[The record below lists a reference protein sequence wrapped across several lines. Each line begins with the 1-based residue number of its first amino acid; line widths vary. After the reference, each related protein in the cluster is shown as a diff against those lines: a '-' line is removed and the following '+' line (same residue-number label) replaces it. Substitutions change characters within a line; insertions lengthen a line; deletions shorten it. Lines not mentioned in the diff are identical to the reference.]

1 MSKGYIIFSI
11 IQSAPLVI
19 ISIIAIVGINKP
31 MAEAERINYNR
42 IMQDNEKVIHSLKQD
57 IIIVKAENQLV
68 IHKVDSMKA
77 ILPRY
82 EKNLV
87 SIKTELKTLNNAKIS
102 NYTDSTTAAILRRLS
117 R

>member
-1 MSKGYIIFSI
+1 MSKGYVVFSI
-11 IQSAPLVI
+11 VQSALLVI
-19 ISIIAIVGINKP
+19 VLIIAIVGINKP
-31 MAEAERINYNR
+31 TAEAERINYNR
-42 IMQDNEKVIHSLKQD
+42 IIEDNEKIIHSLKQD
-57 IIIVKAENQLV
+57 IIIVKAETQLV

-102 NYTDSTTAAILRRLS
+102 NYNDSTATAILRRLS

>member
-1 MSKGYIIFSI
+1 MSKGYVVFSI
-11 IQSAPLVI
+11 VQSALLVI
-19 ISIIAIVGINKP
+19 VLIIAIVGINKP
-31 MAEAERINYNR
+31 TAETERINYNR
-42 IMQDNEKVIHSLKQD
+42 IIEDNGKVIHSLKQD
-57 IIIVKAENQLV
+57 IIIVKAETQLV
-68 IHKVDSMKA
+68 IHKVDSMRA

-102 NYTDSTTAAILRRLS
+102 NYNDSTATAILRRLS

>member
-1 MSKGYIIFSI
+1 MSKGYVIFSI
-11 IQSAPLVI
+11 VQSALLVI
-19 ISIIAIVGINKP
+19 VLVIAIVGINKP

-42 IMQDNEKVIHSLKQD
+42 IMQDNEKVINSLKQD
-57 IIIVKAENQLV
+57 IDIIKDETQLV

-77 ILPRY
+77 ILPKY

-87 SIKTELKTLNNAKIS
+87 SIKTELKILNNAKIS
-102 NYTDSTTAAILRRLS
+102 NYNDSTAAAILRRLS